1 LGVGEGEF
9 CGFLSICPIIKGEAR
24 IDRMW
29 ITEISGK
36 KTEME
41 EISHCFMFFP
51 QFHHDFNVL
60 FENGIIKRIAFDHYE
75 WTKSKT
81 SLAEYFKWI
90 GITSK
95 YIPGGFWDPIVIVFG
110 KRNGKTWANN
120 KQLAKL
126 ASGNANPLKPEESKD
141 FKIIK
146 KLVLQ
151 YRECVKLYKEQYQKE
166 LETFKKIKKIIMK
179 TDNETPQKINSAL
192 KKIKAIMN

>member
-1 LGVGEGEF
+1 
-9 CGFLSICPIIKGEAR
+9 
-24 IDRMW
+24 MW

-41 EISHCFMFFP
+41 EISHCFMLFP

-90 GITSK
+90 GITSN
-95 YIPGGFWDPIVIVFG
+95 YIPGGFWDPVVIVFG
-110 KRNGKTWANN
+110 KKNGKTWANN

-126 ASGNANPLKPEESKD
+126 AGGNANLLKPEESKD

-146 KLVLQ
+146 ELVLN
-151 YRECVKLYKEQYQKE
+151 YRMQRQKE
-166 LETFKKIKKIIMK
+166 LESFNKIKEIIK
-179 TDNETPQKINSAL
+179 NTDDEKPDKINTAL
-192 KKIKAIMN
+192 EEIKVILS